1 MSSST
6 SRFTIL
12 FRAVGQNELKKVR
25 SVLRGI
31 EQQSYTS
38 LNAFNRNM
46 SSMEKNTIKALNSI
60 DKRVGSMN
68 KSFRTFSMLGMAFS
82 PLMAGFG
89 ALASATALVNRAFIQ
104 TNSQMQTSKILI
116 EELLGNKGSA
126 KEFVNVMQ
134 DLSASFGTD
143 MSETMNSS
151 RGLLQVMK
159 QVGKGDVAPKHFD
172 RMLKMVMAVGAMDI
186 ENRGLSYTAFSFKEA
201 MQGLGQGDFRSL
213 RNRLEINLGKETE
226 KAITRA
232 LKSGNLEEAIN
243 LFDTGLKRIG
253 IDSEKLLKRLNKEGF
268 VQNISRTQA
277 YFSRMFQLIGEKFY
291 YSLTTPIY
299 KFNSFLE
306 TQFKD
311 GSRGMQILTNLGT
324 SLYYAFNPALEK
336 LKEIGLA
343 LYNNREAFATSLS
356 GLISS
361 GGGLAKSMGTTFL
374 SFFKGLFGIKND
386 SKSQVEDM
394 ILMMKTLSLFAD
406 KATAMFDKLSPI
418 LKMVGTSIHNILSE
432 LGKFAVNSG
441 LMGAGGGLIGLAG
454 TIASGI
460 GEGIASILATIN
472 SIIGNQYSVNPNTG
486 EPNQQSNLMQNAVN
500 TAIIGGVGLQALQM
514 WKGRKIPTAIGGTTG
529 VTTAEANAIAN
540 ASKSKFGQLE
550 AFKSGNMRKMYDIEN
565 KMSANLPHYK
575 NLDINKGMAQYM
587 GERLVAKSSTIQG
600 LQQSVIEKRAKLMSV
615 EEKAIKKYGKDYFES
630 HVKNSTRYKNIEKEI
645 KNKEYTIELY
655 KKEYQQGMNV
665 LNQKMKEVELG
676 KEYNS
681 LMKERDKLLKQN
693 TAINKT
699 MEKSPSMLDTA
710 KSYLPS
716 LGTAT
721 NMAILGTTLMPVF
734 SGIKNLFTGG
744 GAFTK
749 LTTGIGGA
757 ISKFGLLGLS
767 LAGLIGT
774 LDYSTNKIFSY
785 DRMIEDEDNRAGDEA
800 LKTAKIKKIGSFLN
814 QNNIDPKKVNK
825 FFDEGIN
832 GKKLNSKQ
840 LALMFSSPVKGIDY
854 ESGFSNEA
862 NAFNTLI
869 EAFKNKTIDVES
881 AKGIF
886 SENAI
891 EGLAGNEARATIDAN
906 LSLSGMTPQMQ
917 EKFKTMFEQTLQKVL
932 SDRKSPISGQMSDE
946 NTTWHN
952 QIRIM
957 VNN

>member
-68 KSFRTFSMLGMAFS
+68 KSFRTFSMLGLAFS

-126 KEFVNVMQ
+126 KEFVGVMQ

-159 QVGKGDVAPKHFD
+159 QVGKGDVAPKHLD

-226 KAITRA
+226 RAITKA

-361 GGGLAKSMGTTFL
+361 GGGLAKSMGATFL

-394 ILMMKTLSLFAD
+394 ILLMKTLSLFAD
-406 KATAMFDKLSPI
+406 KATAIFDKLSPI
-418 LKMVGTSIHNILSE
+418 LKMVGTSIYNILSE
-432 LGKFAVNSG
+432 MGKFAVNSG

-486 EPNQQSNLMQNAVN
+486 EPNQQSNLMQNMVN
-500 TAIIGGVGLQALQM
+500 ASIIGGVGLQLLSM
-514 WKGRKIPTAIGGTTG
+514 RKGKVPTAIGGTTG
-529 VTTAEANAIAN
+529 ATTAEASAIAN
-540 ASKSKFGQLE
+540 AGKVGGNTRAEQIRLF
-550 AFKSGNMRKMYDIEN
+550 ADKSGVNNLRMNEIDKKIAQNLSYYGSKGADVAKIESLTASVMEN
-565 KMSANLPHYK
+565 KRLLSLNQLNKPSHIGEKNIGKSYSDMFKRNQNKQDSILRAKIQEEEIQIANL
-575 NLDINKGMAQYM
+575 INNN
-587 GERLVAKSSTIQG
+587 
-600 LQQSVIEKRAKLMSV
+600 KLS
-615 EEKAIKKYGKDYFES
+615 
-630 HVKNSTRYKNIEKEI
+630 
-645 KNKEYTIELY
+645 KEYTQLI
-655 KKEYQQGMNV
+655 N
-665 LNQKMKEVELG
+665 
-676 KEYNS
+676 
-681 LMKERDKLLKQN
+681 ERNNLLKSNMYYDKRIKQILPEQN
-693 TAINKT
+693 
-699 MEKSPSMLDTA
+699 MPKSSMFDTA

-716 LGTAT
+716 LEKTA
-721 NMAILGTTLMPVF
+721 MGAMIIGSLSPIF

-767 LAGLIGT
+767 LAGLIGA

-932 SDRKSPISGQMSDE
+932 ADKKSPISGQQSDE
-946 NTTWHN
+946 NITWHN
-952 QIRIM
+952 QVRIM

>member
-68 KSFRTFSMLGMAFS
+68 KSFRTFSMLGLAFS

-126 KEFVNVMQ
+126 KEFVGVMQ

-159 QVGKGDVAPKHFD
+159 QVGKGDVAPKHLD
-172 RMLKMVMAVGAMDI
+172 KMLKMVMAVGAMDI

-472 SIIGNQYSVNPNTG
+472 NIIGNQYSVNPNTG

-500 TAIIGGVGLQALQM
+500 TAIIGGTVMQLLSM
-514 WKGRKIPTAIGGTTG
+514 RKGKVPTAIGGTTG
-529 VTTAEANAIAN
+529 ATNAEASAVASNGKIFDPVGIKFNPTNPYDSMMIQKKASIIAYN
-540 ASKSKFGQLE
+540 KANETLLRNQQERISINSVITDYEKTIKRLKETSLKTEGVQARDLKSKRRVYDQAKVDLMESELLKLKPRRDILDAEIFTGMRNVRDLE
-550 AFKSGNMRKMYDIEN
+550 KS
-565 KMSANLPHYK
+565 A
-575 NLDINKGMAQYM
+575 
-587 GERLVAKSSTIQG
+587 
-600 LQQSVIEKRAKLMSV
+600 KRAKDGGFRATLNAS
-615 EEKAIKKYGKDYFES
+615 
-630 HVKNSTRYKNIEKEI
+630 
-645 KNKEYTIELY
+645 NKTKTVTPSEQPSIW
-655 KKEYQQGMNV
+655 Q
-665 LNQKMKEVELG
+665 
-676 KEYNS
+676 
-681 LMKERDKLLKQN
+681 RDLKQ
-693 TAINKT
+693 
-699 MEKSPSMLDTA
+699 
-710 KSYLPS
+710 YLPS
-716 LGTAT
+716 LEQTA
-721 NMAILGTTLMPVF
+721 MGAMIIGSLSPILGMF
-734 SGIKNLFTGG
+734 KGMFTGG
-744 GAFTK
+744 SGIFAK
-749 LTTGIGGA
+749 LGTGIGG
-757 ISKFGLLGLS
+757 IVSKFGLLGLS
-767 LAGLIGT
+767 LTGLSGAILYAQDAILGF
-774 LDYSTNKIFSY
+774 NKK
-785 DRMIEDEDNRAGDEA
+785 IEDEDNRAGDEA
-800 LKTAKIKKIGSFLN
+800 LKTHKIKQFRDFIKSHGFSIA
-814 QNNIDPKKVNK
+814 NINK
-825 FFDEGIN
+825 TYEGVN
-832 GKKLNSKQ
+832 GKKMTPQQIAMMYNS
-840 LALMFSSPVKGIDY
+840 PIRGINY
-854 ESGFSNEA
+854 VGGFNNERDA
-862 NAFNTLI
+862 YNTLV
-869 EAFKNKTIDVES
+869 EAFKNRTIDKETAS
-881 AKGIF
+881 QFF
-886 SENAI
+886 SENTMEA
-891 EGLAGNEARATIDAN
+891 LAGE
-906 LSLSGMTPQMQ
+906 
-917 EKFKTMFEQTLQKVL
+917 TLQATMNAQIELAGMDTKMIKQFEEVFSNTLAKVL
-932 SDRKSPISGQMSDE
+932 KNSNNGSGINGTLINSNTIFE
-946 NTTWHN
+946 NSLK
-952 QIRIM
+952 IM
-957 VNN
+957 GNN

>member
-68 KSFRTFSMLGMAFS
+68 KSFRTFSMLGLAFS

-126 KEFVNVMQ
+126 KEFVGVMQ

-159 QVGKGDVAPKHFD
+159 QVGKGDVAPKHLD

-356 GLISS
+356 GLMSS
-361 GGGLAKSMGTTFL
+361 GGGLAKSIGTTFL

-432 LGKFAVNSG
+432 MGKFAVNSG

-454 TIASGI
+454 TVASGI

-500 TAIIGGVGLQALQM
+500 TAIIGGTVMQLLSM
-514 WKGRKIPTAIGGTTG
+514 RKGKVPPAISGTTG
-529 VTTAEANAIAN
+529 TTTAEANAVASSGKIFDPVGIKFNPTNPYDSMIAQKKNKILSYNDDIIKNEKNILKYQEKRDSIDSAILNYENSIKELKSKSLKTEGVQAKDLKSKRREYDQNAVNLMEQEIAILKSNRDVLDSKLYSQMRTRQQLQSGKNIASDELRATLN
-540 ASKSKFGQLE
+540 AS
-550 AFKSGNMRKMYDIEN
+550 N
-565 KMSANLPHYK
+565 KTK
-575 NLDINKGMAQYM
+575 
-587 GERLVAKSSTIQG
+587 T
-600 LQQSVIEKRAKLMSV
+600 VIPSEQPS
-615 EEKAIKKYGKDYFES
+615 IW
-630 HVKNSTRYKNIEKEI
+630 
-645 KNKEYTIELY
+645 
-655 KKEYQQGMNV
+655 Q
-665 LNQKMKEVELG
+665 
-676 KEYNS
+676 
-681 LMKERDKLLKQN
+681 RDLKQ
-693 TAINKT
+693 
-699 MEKSPSMLDTA
+699 
-710 KSYLPS
+710 YLPS
-716 LGTAT
+716 LEQTAMGAMIIG
-721 NMAILGTTLMPVF
+721 NLSPILGMF
-734 SGIKNLFTGG
+734 KSMFTGG
-744 GAFTK
+744 SGIFAK
-749 LTTGIGGA
+749 LGTGIGGV

-767 LAGLIGT
+767 LAGLSGAILYAQDAILGF
-774 LDYSTNKIFSY
+774 NKK
-785 DRMIEDEDNRAGDEA
+785 IEDEDNRAGDEA
-800 LKTAKIKKIGSFLN
+800 LKTHKIKQFRNFLKLNNLNIG
-814 QNNIDPKKVNK
+814 NINK
-825 FFDEGIN
+825 TFEGVN
-832 GKKLNSKQ
+832 GKKMTPQQIAMMYNSPIRNINY
-840 LALMFSSPVKGIDY
+840 AG
-854 ESGFSNEA
+854 GFENER
-862 NAFNTLI
+862 NAYNTLV
-869 EAFKNKTIDVES
+869 EAFKNRTIDKETAS
-881 AKGIF
+881 QFF
-886 SENAI
+886 SENTMDA
-891 EGLAGNEARATIDAN
+891 LAGE
-906 LSLSGMTPQMQ
+906 
-917 EKFKTMFEQTLQKVL
+917 TLQATMNAQIELAGMDTKMIKQFEEVFANTLAKVL
-932 SDRKSPISGQMSDE
+932 KNSNNGSGINGTIINSNTIFE
-946 NTTWHN
+946 NSLK
-952 QIRIM
+952 IM
-957 VNN
+957 GNN

>member
-68 KSFRTFSMLGMAFS
+68 KSFRTFSMLGLAFS

-126 KEFVNVMQ
+126 KEFVGVMQ

-159 QVGKGDVAPKHFD
+159 QVGKGDVAPKHLD
-172 RMLKMVMAVGAMDI
+172 KMLKMVMAVGAMDI

-361 GGGLAKSMGTTFL
+361 GGGLAKSMGITFL

-418 LKMVGTSIHNILSE
+418 LKMVGTSIHNILLE
-432 LGKFAVNSG
+432 MGKFAVNSG

-500 TAIIGGVGLQALQM
+500 TAIIGGTVMQLLSM
-514 WKGRKIPTAIGGTTG
+514 RKGKVPTAIGGTTG
-529 VTTAEANAIAN
+529 ATNAEANAVASSGKIFDPVGIKFNPTNPYDSMMIQKKASIIAYN
-540 ASKSKFGQLE
+540 KANETLLRNQQERISINSVITDYEKTIKRLKETSLKTEGVQARDLKSKRRIYDQAKVDFMESELLKLKPRRDILDSEIFTGMRNVRDLE
-550 AFKSGNMRKMYDIEN
+550 KS
-565 KMSANLPHYK
+565 A
-575 NLDINKGMAQYM
+575 
-587 GERLVAKSSTIQG
+587 
-600 LQQSVIEKRAKLMSV
+600 KRAKDGGFR
-615 EEKAIKKYGKDYFES
+615 A
-630 HVKNSTRYKNIEKEI
+630 T
-645 KNKEYTIELY
+645 
-655 KKEYQQGMNV
+655 
-665 LNQKMKEVELG
+665 LNA
-676 KEYNS
+676 S
-681 LMKERDKLLKQN
+681 
-693 TAINKT
+693 NKT
-699 MEKSPSMLDTA
+699 KTVTPSEKPSMFYRA

-716 LGTAT
+716 LESTAT
-721 NMAILGTTLMPVF
+721 ATMIGAGGIQIASSLKGLFVGSGSTIGKLGTSLLGLVT
-734 SGIKNLFTGG
+734 
-744 GAFTK
+744 
-749 LTTGIGGA
+749 
-757 ISKFGLLGLS
+757 KFGLLGIAVTSAMAIFGGMKLFQNWWNGKQKQEEDDRND
-767 LAGLIGT
+767 LADKMLR
-774 LDYSTNKIFSY
+774 NKKSHKVW
-785 DRMIEDEDNRAGDEA
+785 D
-800 LKTAKIKKIGSFLN
+800 FLN
-814 QNNIDPKKVNK
+814 ANNIDPKKVNRL
-825 FFDEGIN
+825 FDEGIN

-840 LALMFSSPVKGIDY
+840 LALMYNSPVKGVEY
-854 ESGFSNEA
+854 KGGFALQSSIFKTLLE
-862 NAFNTLI
+862 AFN
-869 EAFKNKTIDVES
+869 NKTIDAES

-886 SENAI
+886 SESAI
-891 EGLAGNEARATIDAN
+891 EGLAGNEAKATIDAN

-932 SDRKSPISGQMSDE
+932 ADKKSPISGQMSDE

-952 QIRIM
+952 QVRIM